1 MNDPKGCLEAISDSK
16 HMSTVVSAFIDAV
29 TLQGDQGQYI
39 SSTAVKQLPI
49 WRYLPA
55 LGDIFP
61 RSQHCFD
68 TGSKARA
75 AMPWQVF
82 GLRMS
87 KLSIKIREPVESFT
101 WKSDAEKRSRN
112 LAIGLRYSAI
122 PLFVHMLVLSWF
134 LDFPSLSGEVGRS
147 GAFIGVLHTTV
158 NTGLAGSEQHAPGRR
173 QTVFSQ

>member
-1 MNDPKGCLEAISDSK
+1 
-16 HMSTVVSAFIDAV
+16 
-29 TLQGDQGQYI
+29 
-39 SSTAVKQLPI
+39 
-49 WRYLPA
+49 
-55 LGDIFP
+55 
-61 RSQHCFD
+61 
-68 TGSKARA
+68 
-75 AMPWQVF
+75 MPCQVF

-122 PLFVHMLVLSWF
+122 PLFVYMLVLSWL

-158 NTGLAGSEQHAPGRR
+158 NTGLTTP
-173 QTVFSQ
+173 